1 MFYFIFFPCD
11 PVIFVQKQKI
21 KITFGLKIFCQAS
34 LLCKSTVSFSLSQCF
49 KTSTVHRVIK
59 VTFYAVLLSMGWT
72 ISGQKSPA
80 PLQTSQRGSSFQG
93 FDLLVCCACQHC
105 SVDGIYFETLSKDHI
120 QFFRVLALKPKALN
134 LRKDT
139 VTHADKNQS
148 FLKSLQRSSNFPE
161 LSAWIRQNEGDIL
174 NVICAHVKR
183 NI

>member
-1 MFYFIFFPCD
+1 MLCFSAWGEPSQARNLQLRSKLHSEAH
-11 PVIFVQKQKI
+11 PSKVS
-21 KITFGLKIFCQAS
+21 TFWSAAPAS
-34 LLCKSTVSFSLSQCF
+34 TAQL
-49 KTSTVHRVIK
+49 
-59 VTFYAVLLSMGWT
+59 MGY
-72 ISGQKSPA
+72 I
-80 PLQTSQRGSSFQG
+80 
-93 FDLLVCCACQHC
+93 
-105 SVDGIYFETLSKDHI
+105 FETLSKDHI

-148 FLKSLQRSSNFPE
+148 FLKSLQRSNFPE

>member
-1 MFYFIFFPCD
+1 M
-11 PVIFVQKQKI
+11 IFVQKQKI

-80 PLQTSQRGSSFQG
+80 PLQLHSEAHPSKVSTFWSAAPASTAQLMGY
-93 FDLLVCCACQHC
+93 
-105 SVDGIYFETLSKDHI
+105 IFETLSKDHI

-148 FLKSLQRSSNFPE
+148 FLKSLQRSNFPE